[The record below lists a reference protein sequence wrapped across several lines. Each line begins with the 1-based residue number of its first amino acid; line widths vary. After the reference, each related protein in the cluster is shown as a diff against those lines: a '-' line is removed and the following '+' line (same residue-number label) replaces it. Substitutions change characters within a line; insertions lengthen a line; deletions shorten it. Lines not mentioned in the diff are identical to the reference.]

1 MLPSITGQFN
11 VVTEIVYFYYFSVT
25 YTEQDIMICPT
36 AEKYFALGDNLL

>member
-11 VVTEIVYFYYFSVT
+11 VLTEIVYFYCISVT
-25 YTEQDIMICPT
+25 YTERDIIICLT